1 MMHEAL
7 VKRKAMNVQHAEFM
21 KSSAHPQE
29 CPPPE
34 RPEYAFIGRS
44 NVGKSSLIN
53 MLTNRNSLAKISST
67 PGKTQLI
74 NHFVI
79 DEDREKN
86 GIPAS
91 WYLVDLPGFGYA
103 KVSKSS
109 RVKWQRTSEQ
119 FLKSRPNLM
128 CVMMLLDSRHSPQK
142 VDLEFMEWMG
152 ENQLPFVMVF
162 TKVDKLNQAERASFF
177 PDYEAVMLKRWHRMP
192 PVYITSAEKGE
203 GRDELL
209 RLIEQTN
216 ALFEAP

>member
-1 MMHEAL
+1 MMHEGLGADKVMD
-7 VKRKAMNVQHAEFM
+7 VKNAEFM

-86 GIPAS
+86 GVPVS

-103 KVSKSS
+103 KVSRSS

-142 VDLEFMEWMG
+142 VDMEFMEWMG

-162 TKVDKLNQAERASFF
+162 TKVDKLNQADRASFL
-177 PDYEAVMLKRWHRMP
+177 PEYEATMLKRWHRMP
-192 PVYITSAEKGE
+192 PVYVTSA
-203 GRDELL
+203 
-209 RLIEQTN
+209 
-216 ALFEAP
+216 

>member
-1 MMHEAL
+1 MRLAELANN
-7 VKRKAMNVQHAEFM
+7 KAMDVQHAEFM

-79 DEDREKN
+79 DEGREKS
-86 GIPAS
+86 GAPVS

-142 VDLEFMEWMG
+142 VDMEFMEWMG
-152 ENQLPFVMVF
+152 ENQMPFVMVF
-162 TKVDKLNQAERASFF
+162 TKVDKLNLAERASFLSN
-177 PDYEAVMLKRWHRMP
+177 YEAVMLKRWQRMP
-192 PVYITSAEKGE
+192 PVYVTSAEKGE
-203 GRDELL
+203 GRDEVL
-209 RLIEQTN
+209 RFIEQTN